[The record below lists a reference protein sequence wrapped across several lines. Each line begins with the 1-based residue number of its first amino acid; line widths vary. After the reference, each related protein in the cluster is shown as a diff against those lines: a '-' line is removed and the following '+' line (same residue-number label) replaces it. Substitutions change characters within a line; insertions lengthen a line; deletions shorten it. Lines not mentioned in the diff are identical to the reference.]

1 VLILKNYRVLKDIYV
16 ESGPPFI
23 LVKGSIIRLYKSSK
37 HENPVTGIIF
47 TDKKTHEAIGANN
60 WKEYLEEAN

>member
-1 VLILKNYRVLKDIYV
+1 VLTLKNYRVLKDIYV

-23 LVKGSIIRLYKSSK
+23 LVKGSIIRLYKSPK
-37 HENPVTGIIF
+37 REKPVTGLIF
-47 TDKKTHEAIGANN
+47 TDRKTHEAIDKN

>member
-23 LVKGSIIRLYKSSK
+23 LVKGSIIRLYKSPKSEK
-37 HENPVTGIIF
+37 PVIGLIF
-47 TDKKTHEAIGANN
+47 TDRKTHEVVGDNN
-60 WKEYLEEAN
+60 WKEYLEEVN